1 MLIKGCYRFFEM
13 ANTSEFDKQAECS
26 SALDITLA
34 YHERTKHRPLRFAPA
49 LGYMDWD
56 TQPDPFRRF
65 EGAAALPLDLLPV
78 GPEPRYELAFAL
90 GHIARIPLDRVSIS
104 QLFQDALALSAWK
117 QAGSSRWSLRVNP
130 SSGNLH
136 PTEGYLVAGPIAG
149 LHPRPA
155 VYHYAPFEHALELRV
170 ELSGEAWL
178 KIAAQL
184 PEGAVLVGLTSIH
197 WRESWKYGER
207 AFRYC
212 HHDAGHA
219 IGCVAVSAAGLGWE
233 TKLLESVTDG
243 DLAVLLGVHLQTGV
257 EAEHA
262 DCLLAV
268 FPHGAGFTIDEQRVF
283 TIPDTVCDEL
293 RGARWSGVP
302 NRLSSDHHPWPVIDD
317 VAAATEKL
325 SRPGEAF
332 WSEVAFENS
341 SLEIGDSPLALRPII
356 HQRRSA
362 VALDGQTGITRDAFY
377 RILGKVMPGSRQV
390 PFTTLPWRPCVD
402 LLLFVHR
409 VADLPPG
416 LYALLRDPARRQAL
430 EQTMDRTLVWTR
442 PAGCPGSLPLFFL
455 EEGDARR
462 AAQQTS
468 CGQEIAADG
477 AFAAAMLTEY
487 RAYLEAFGPWFYRRL
502 YWETGIVGQVL
513 YLEAEASGIRSTG
526 IGCFFDDLTHRVF
539 GLTGDRFQVLY
550 HFTMGGP
557 VDDPR
562 LQTHPAYQH
571 LPFTRIELPIV
582 YR

>member
-1 MLIKGCYRFFEM
+1 MRWMTAARASET
-13 ANTSEFDKQAECS
+13 ANTSEFDKHPEPPT
-26 SALDITLA
+26 ALDITLA
-34 YHERTKHRPLRFAPA
+34 YHERTKHRPFRSAPA

-65 EGAAALPLDLLPV
+65 EGAAVLPLDLLPV
-78 GPEPRYELAFAL
+78 GPEPRYEPAFAL
-90 GHIARIPLDRVSIS
+90 GRSTRTPLDRVSIS
-104 QLFQDALALSAWK
+104 QLFQDALALSSWK

-155 VYHYAPFEHALELRV
+155 VYHYTPFEHALELRA
-170 ELSGEAWL
+170 ELSDEAWL

-219 IGCVAVSAAGLGWE
+219 IGSFAVSAAGLGWE
-233 TKLLESVTDG
+233 AKLLESVTDG
-243 DLAVLLGVHLQTGV
+243 DLAVLLGVHVQTGV
-257 EAEHA
+257 EAEHP

-268 FPHGAGFTIDEQRVF
+268 FPQGAGFTIDEQRVF
-283 TIPDTVCDEL
+283 TIVGTVCDEL
-293 RGARWSGVP
+293 RGARWSGAP
-302 NRLSSDHHPWPVIDD
+302 NRLSSDHHLWPVIDE
-317 VAAATEKL
+317 VATATEKL

-332 WSEVAFENS
+332 WSPIVFENS

-362 VALDGQTGITRDAFY
+362 VALDGHTGITRDAFY
-377 RILGKVMPGSRQV
+377 QILLKVMPGSRQV

-409 VADLPPG
+409 AADLTPG
-416 LYALLRDPARRQAL
+416 LYALLRDPTRKEAL
-430 EQTMDRTLVWTR
+430 ERAMDRAFAWTR
-442 PAGCPGSLPLFFL
+442 PEACPESLPLFFL
-455 EEGDARR
+455 EGGDARR

-468 CGQEIAADG
+468 CDQEIAAAG
-477 AFAAAMLTEY
+477 VFAAAMLTEY
-487 RAYLEAFGPWFYRRL
+487 RASLEAFGPWFYRRL
-502 YWETGIVGQVL
+502 YWETGVIGQVL

-526 IGCFFDDLTHRVF
+526 IGCFLDDLTHQVF
-539 GLTGDRFQVLY
+539 GLTDDRFQVLY

-562 LQTHPAYQH
+562 LQTHPPYQH
-571 LPFTRIELPIV
+571 LGRAHGGEVPRE
-582 YR
+582 